1 MNTKL
6 EITFFV
12 LFAIAILVG
21 AVWAI
26 VTEKRLKRFFLGKKA
41 KDLEDTIVTLEKNI
55 ANLNKTK
62 DSIEKEIALIN
73 NKIKKSIRGLETIR
87 FNPFPDQ
94 GSNQSFAIGMLN
106 EENDGL
112 VISSLYS
119 RERMSVFA
127 KPIKNGKSEYEL
139 SAEEK
144 EALKNQRYYL
154 ASVLRRQKTLDFF
167 KKKCTILPSSF
178 FSRRSMSVRT

>member
-6 EITFFV
+6 QIAFFI
-12 LFAIAILVG
+12 FIGIAILVD
-21 AVWAI
+21 AVWVI
-26 VTEKRLKRFFLGKKA
+26 ITEKRLKRFFLGKKA
-41 KDLEDTIVTLEKNI
+41 KDLEDTINILEAEINKLNKAKEEIEKNI
-55 ANLNKTK
+55 T
-62 DSIEKEIALIN
+62 SINSKL
-73 NKIKKSIRGLETIR
+73 KKSVRGLETIR

-119 RERMSVFA
+119 RERMSIFA

-139 SAEEK
+139 TTEEK
-144 EALKNQRYYL
+144 EAL
-154 ASVLRRQKTLDFF
+154 QKA
-167 KKKCTILPSSF
+167 K
-178 FSRRSMSVRT
+178 V

>member
-6 EITFFV
+6 EIAFFV
-12 LFAIAILVG
+12 LLCLALFFILLG
-21 AVWAI
+21 AVWVI

-41 KDLEDTIVTLEKNI
+41 KDLEDTISILETEITK
-55 ANLNKTK
+55 LNKARN
-62 DSIEKEIALIN
+62 DFEKELALLN
-73 NKIKKSIRGLETIR
+73 SKLKKSIRGLETIR

-106 EENDGL
+106 EEGDGL

-127 KPIKNGKSEYEL
+127 KPIKNNKSEYEL

-144 EALKNQRYYL
+144 EALKK
-154 ASVLRRQKTLDFF
+154 AE
-167 KKKCTILPSSF
+167 
-178 FSRRSMSVRT
+178 VR

>member
-6 EITFFV
+6 EIAFFV
-12 LFAIAILVG
+12 LIGIIAFLGIIWV
-21 AVWAI
+21 VI
-26 VTEKRLKRFFLGKKA
+26 TEKRLKRFFLGKKA
-41 KDLEDTIVTLEKNI
+41 RDLEDAIEILEENMARLKN
-55 ANLNKTK
+55 ATEKG
-62 DSIEKEIALIN
+62 EKEITTIN
-73 NKIKKSIRGLETIR
+73 QKLKKSIRGLETVR

-106 EENDGL
+106 EEKDGV

-119 RERMSVFA
+119 RERMSIFA

-144 EALKNQRYYL
+144 EALEKAR
-154 ASVLRRQKTLDFF
+154 VG
-167 KKKCTILPSSF
+167 
-178 FSRRSMSVRT
+178 